1 MKIQVKEENV
11 RLDQYLA
18 KELDVSRSQVLKMI
32 KNDEVLVNG
41 KKVKSFHLRLLSEL
55 CLSTNTKPSEK
66 EGAVKD
72 RREECILKISRRR
85 KKYCVEGRQK
95 AERQLS
101 A

>member
-41 KKVKSFHLRLLSEL
+41 KKVKVSEMLPMFRLIRDLYILSQGGTTE
-55 CLSTNTKPSEK
+55 NTSM
-66 EGAVKD
+66 
-72 RREECILKISRRR
+72 RMII
-85 KKYCVEGRQK
+85 
-95 AERQLS
+95 
-101 A
+101 